1 MDQYRNTDAESTIAF
16 GEEKKLI
23 LKSEVKVSKE
33 NMEIA
38 FTTDIQVPCAQDM
51 KIVSFTALDKITSVV
66 TQAFLVQQTFR
77 IRNNFEHGCQHIN
90 FSNYVWDCSRQSG
103 EVYKRYGRIQK

>member
-66 TQAFLVQQTFR
+66 TQA
-77 IRNNFEHGCQHIN
+77 ISCAANIP
-90 FSNYVWDCSRQSG
+90 D
-103 EVYKRYGRIQK
+103 KK